1 MRRRFEPLRALA
13 PWERRML
20 VRLALLLP
28 VIGAT
33 LHLLG
38 FKQTRDLLARLIPA
52 PSYQHRIG
60 ATALSSDLVASSPFA
75 SDPFASDKAQ
85 RIARLVSIAANHGP
99 YRATC
104 LRQSLALWWLL
115 RRRGIAAELR
125 IGVRKDGAALL
136 AHAWVEHE
144 GQALPH
150 VRGAH
155 GSYAAF
161 GPLFPAQTVAQP

>member
-1 MRRRFEPLRALA
+1 MRRRLEQLRALA
-13 PWERRML
+13 PWERRLL

-28 VIGAT
+28 AIGAA

-52 PSYQHRIG
+52 PSEQHRIG
-60 ATALSSDLVASSPFA
+60 ATALSSDPFA
-75 SDPFASDKAQ
+75 SDPFASDKPQ

-144 GQALPH
+144 GQALNH
-150 VRGAH
+150 VQGAH
-155 GSYAAF
+155 ESYAAF
-161 GPLFPAQTVAQP
+161 GPLFPPPTVSQP